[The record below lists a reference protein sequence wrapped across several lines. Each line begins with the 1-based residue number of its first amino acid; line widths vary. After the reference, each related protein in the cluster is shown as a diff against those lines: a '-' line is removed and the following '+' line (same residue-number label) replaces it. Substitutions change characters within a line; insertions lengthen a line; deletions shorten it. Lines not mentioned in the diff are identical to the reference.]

1 MKKIIYSTIFLG
13 MTALLFLNNATGPA
27 FRQKKGYTGSPV
39 KGGTTE
45 GTCQTCHNTGT
56 FNPTAKLEA
65 LDSAGTAAVTSYQLG
80 KLYTLRLTITAAAGT
95 PTAYGFQMIDIRKSD
110 SSNIKGFLPKDMQA
124 ANIGVDTIAD
134 AEKRVYIEH
143 NAKLTSN
150 IITVKWRAPS
160 TGKGAIVFYA
170 VGNAVDALGSSG
182 ADNGTAS
189 VNIQL
194 NDATSSVND
203 LATKVTI
210 NIAPNPTSDR
220 ADIFLSSK
228 ESRNLQVRLT
238 DITGRIVLTDNWK
251 VVEGDNQKSVDLH
264 NVAKGA
270 YLIQLIENQDVISK
284 KIIKL

>member
-1 MKKIIYSTIFLG
+1 MKKIIYTAVLLG
-13 MTALLFLNNATGPA
+13 SISLLFLNNSRGPA
-27 FRQKKGYTGSPV
+27 VAQKKGYTGSPV

-45 GTCQTCHNTGT
+45 GTCQNCHNAGA
-56 FNPTAKLEA
+56 FNPSAKLEV
-65 LDSAGTAAVTSYQLG
+65 LDSAGTTAATSYQLG
-80 KLYTLRLTITAAAGT
+80 KLYTLRLTITAGAGT
-95 PTAYGFQMIDIRKSD
+95 PSAYGFQMIDIRKSD
-110 SSNIKGFLPKDMQA
+110 SSNIKGFLSKDLQA
-124 ANIGVDTIAD
+124 ANIGIDTIAD
-134 AEKRVYIEH
+134 TEKRVYAEH

-150 IITVKWRAPS
+150 IVIVKWRAPATS
-160 TGKGAIVFYA
+160 KGAIVFYA
-170 VGNAVDALGSSG
+170 VGNAVDGSGGSG
-182 ADNGTAS
+182 ADNGTSS
-189 VNIQL
+189 VNVQL
-194 NDATSSVND
+194 NDATSAVND

-220 ADIFLSSK
+220 AEIFLSSK

-238 DITGRIVLTDNWK
+238 DITGRIVLTDYWK

>member
-1 MKKIIYSTIFLG
+1 MKKIIYTGVFLG
-13 MTALLFLNNATGPA
+13 SIALLFLNNSSGPA
-27 FRQKKGYTGSPV
+27 VAQKKGYTGSPV
-39 KGGTTE
+39 KNGTTE
-45 GTCQTCHNTGT
+45 GTCQNCHNAGT
-56 FNPTAKLEA
+56 FNPTAKLEVF
-65 LDSAGTAAVTSYQLG
+65 DSAGTVAATSYQLG
-80 KLYTLRLTITAAAGT
+80 KVYNLRLTITAGAGT
-95 PTAYGFQMIDIRKSD
+95 PGAYGFQMIDIRKSD
-110 SSNIKGFLPKDMQA
+110 SSNIKGFLSKDKQDV
-124 ANIGVDTIAD
+124 NIGIDTIAD
-134 AEKRVYIEH
+134 TEKRVYAEH

-150 IITVKWRAPS
+150 IINVKWRAPATS
-160 TGKGAIVFYA
+160 RGAIVFYA
-170 VGNAVDALGSSG
+170 VGNAVNATGSQG
-182 ADNGTAS
+182 GDNGTAP

-194 NDATSSVND
+194 NDATSAVND

-220 ADIFLSSK
+220 ADIFLSST

>member
-1 MKKIIYSTIFLG
+1 MKKIIYTLVLLG
-13 MTALLFLNNATGPA
+13 TVALLFINNASGPA
-27 FRQKKGYTGSPV
+27 VAQKTGYTGAPV
-39 KGGTTE
+39 KGGITE
-45 GTCQTCHNTGT
+45 GTCQNCHNAGT
-56 FNPTAKLEA
+56 FNPSAKLEVF
-65 LDSAGTAAVTSYQLG
+65 DSAGTTAATSYQLG
-80 KLYTLRLTITAAAGT
+80 KLYNLRLTITAGAGT

-110 SSNIKGFLPKDMQA
+110 SSNIKGFLPKADQA
-124 ANIGVDTIAD
+124 TNIGIDTITGT
-134 AEKRVYIEH
+134 ERRVYAEH

-150 IITVKWRAPS
+150 VITVKWRAPATS
-160 TGKGAIVFYA
+160 RGAIVFYA
-170 VGNAVDALGSSG
+170 TGNAVNSNFGQG
-182 ADNGTAS
+182 GDNGTSS
-189 VNIQL
+189 VTAQL
-194 NDATSSVND
+194 NDATSAVND

-220 ADIFLSSK
+220 ADIFLSST

-238 DITGRIVLTDNWK
+238 DITGRIVLTDYWK